1 MIISD
6 IITNH
11 NQKIMKWE
19 KNETGIERNGK
30 IMKWEQKMS
39 WKKNELGKKYRHN
52 GVKYFAEVFTYKSD
66 FSKIK

>member
-1 MIISD
+1 M
-6 IITNH
+6 
-11 NQKIMKWE
+11 
-19 KNETGIERNGK
+19 GI
-30 IMKWEQKMS
+30 QKMS